1 MQTNS
6 SNIFETKFDNN
17 AVISFDLFDTL
28 VEEPFSHHSDLF
40 DLMNSEVDRIVGKQN
55 FNFKKIRLLSEKLA
69 LKNTSK
75 EVIDLND
82 IYFEF
87 QKITNLN
94 QNYIMEIE
102 KLEICFE
109 QKFYQVKPIGQQL
122 FLFAQ
127 SLNKKIVIIA
137 DSYLPRFFIEGLL
150 DRLGYYSYNDLFVSS
165 ELGLS
170 KKTGNMFKHVY
181 EKLFCDSK
189 YILHIGD
196 DELEDVKIP
205 ENLGFNTMSILST
218 YDCYKDTYYYQNIWK
233 TDDKNHLLS
242 TRLINGLLAS
252 KFFKTIN
259 NQSLNTDKTAFNQ
272 DAYRIGYFGL
282 GPILL
287 GYTQWLLQKSQE
299 DYIKHLYFLSSNGKF
314 IKQSYDILS
323 KHYSLAPSS
332 SEILS
337 SDRIIQTTIM
347 NKDYILYEIAY
358 QDYSNISVYNYF
370 KNNFHFDI
378 SNYVDILEKYGLKLE
393 SVISR
398 TENEKQVLSF
408 FEDLIPYIKETFNNE
423 QNYYSVYL
431 KYQNL
436 PNPDNSAIVD
446 IGYNEN
452 IQFTLSEI
460 AKQKNW
466 WILSIN
472 FLRKYRKDK
481 KEWDANFWILGEF

>member
-314 IKQSYDILS
+314 Y
-323 KHYSLAPSS
+323 
-332 SEILS
+332 
-337 SDRIIQTTIM
+337 
-347 NKDYILYEIAY
+347 
-358 QDYSNISVYNYF
+358 
-370 KNNFHFDI
+370 
-378 SNYVDILEKYGLKLE
+378 
-393 SVISR
+393 
-398 TENEKQVLSF
+398 
-408 FEDLIPYIKETFNNE
+408 
-423 QNYYSVYL
+423 
-431 KYQNL
+431 
-436 PNPDNSAIVD
+436 
-446 IGYNEN
+446 
-452 IQFTLSEI
+452 
-460 AKQKNW
+460 
-466 WILSIN
+466 
-472 FLRKYRKDK
+472 
-481 KEWDANFWILGEF
+481 